1 MTKTLRSLSLLAGL
15 AIMSF
20 AVSGCTVN
28 IGAGDNTPIG
38 NNGMMGDGSAEFS
51 TMDIMFAQMM
61 IPHHEQAVSMSET
74 ALKKSRNQGILKLS
88 RQIKSLQSS
97 EKSQLTYW
105 LKATGSSMT
114 MDHDMSMSGMLTVKE
129 LASLKRLTGT
139 QFDRTFLQLMIKHH
153 QGALEM
159 LDLISD
165 SKNAEAKALAKAIKS
180 AQSKEITS
188 MKLLLNKLK

>member
-1 MTKTLRSLSLLAGL
+1 MLKKISVLLLAVGVIL
-15 AIMSF
+15 IP
-20 AVSGCTVN
+20 SGANASTHAKSLQN
-28 IGAGDNTPIG
+28 L
-38 NNGMMGDGSAEFS
+38 GMNE
-51 TMDIMFAQMM
+51 IMFAQMM
-61 IPHHEQAVSMSET
+61 IPHHEQAISMSET
-74 ALKKSRNQGILKLS
+74 ALKKSRNQAILKLS
-88 RQIKSLQSS
+88 NQIKSLQGT
-97 EKSQLTYW
+97 EKSQLAYW
-105 LKATGSSMT
+105 LKATDSSMT
-114 MDHDMSMSGMLTVKE
+114 MDHDMQMSGMLTTKE

-188 MKLLLNKLK
+188 MKLLLKKLK

>member
-1 MTKTLRSLSLLAGL
+1 MLKKIIVLLCATGVILIPNGANASTHAKSLQNL
-15 AIMSF
+15 
-20 AVSGCTVN
+20 
-28 IGAGDNTPIG
+28 
-38 NNGMMGDGSAEFS
+38 GMNE
-51 TMDIMFAQMM
+51 IMFAQMM
-61 IPHHEQAVSMSET
+61 IPHHEQAISMSAT
-74 ALKKSRNQGILKLS
+74 ALKKSRHQEILKLS

-97 EKSQLTYW
+97 ETSQLTYW
-105 LKATGSSMT
+105 LKATDSSMT
-114 MDHDMSMSGMLTVKE
+114 MDHDMKMSGMLSAKE

-180 AQSKEITS
+180 AQSKEIDS
-188 MKLLLNKLK
+188 MKLLLTKLK

>member
-1 MTKTLRSLSLLAGL
+1 MFKKIIVSLLAFGVIL
-15 AIMSF
+15 NPYSAS
-20 AVSGCTVN
+20 ASSHAKSLQN
-28 IGAGDNTPIG
+28 L
-38 NNGMMGDGSAEFS
+38 GMNE
-51 TMDIMFAQMM
+51 IMFAQMM

-105 LKATGSSMT
+105 LKATGSSMI
-114 MDHDMSMSGMLTVKE
+114 MDHDMAMSGMLTVKE

-139 QFDRTFLQLMIKHH
+139 EFDRTFLQLMIKHH

-180 AQSKEITS
+180 AQSKEIAS
-188 MKLLLNKLK
+188 MKLLLKKLK

>member
-1 MTKTLRSLSLLAGL
+1 MYKKIIVLLVSLGIFLIPNGANASSHAKSLQNL
-15 AIMSF
+15 
-20 AVSGCTVN
+20 
-28 IGAGDNTPIG
+28 
-38 NNGMMGDGSAEFS
+38 GMEE
-51 TMDIMFAQMM
+51 IMFAQMM
-61 IPHHEQAVSMSET
+61 IPHHEQAISMSEI
-74 ALKKSRNQGILKLS
+74 ALKKSRSEGILKLS

-105 LKATGSSMT
+105 LKATGSSMA
-114 MDHDMSMSGMLTVKE
+114 MDHDMEMSGMLTVKE
-129 LASLKRLTGT
+129 LSSLKRLTGT
-139 QFDRTFLQLMIKHH
+139 QFDRVFLQLMIKHH

-165 SKNAEAKALAKAIKS
+165 SSNAEAKTLAKVINS

>member
-1 MTKTLRSLSLLAGL
+1 MLKKISVLLLAVGVIL
-15 AIMSF
+15 IP
-20 AVSGCTVN
+20 N
-28 IGAGDNTPIG
+28 GANASTHAKSLQ
-38 NNGMMGDGSAEFS
+38 NLGMNE
-51 TMDIMFAQMM
+51 IMFAQMM
-61 IPHHEQAVSMSET
+61 IPHHEQAISMSET
-74 ALKKSRNQGILKLS
+74 ALKKSRNQAILKLS
-88 RQIKSLQSS
+88 NQIKSLQGT
-97 EKSQLTYW
+97 EKSQLAYW
-105 LKATGSSMT
+105 LKATDSSMT
-114 MDHDMSMSGMLTVKE
+114 MDHDMQMSGMLTTKE